1 MKDLTLHH
9 LSVHE
14 KLLNPLEGA
23 TEVWWNHN
31 IPIDSKVAY
40 KAIHSLKLQPVYSVH
55 KITALDTLKI
65 DSTNKKGMVKYI
77 RKH

>member
-14 KLLNPLEGA
+14 KLPNPLEGA
-23 TEVWWNHN
+23 TEVWQNHN
-31 IPIDSKVAY
+31 ISTGSEMAY

-55 KITALDTLKI
+55 KITPLYSLKI
-65 DSTNKKGMVKYI
+65 DATNKKGMVKYI